1 MMSVD
6 QDALICDFAE
16 TYGIYDL
23 RGLPVFT
30 LATLAA
36 GLRENSRIK
45 MRLSGIGIS
54 RMEAL
59 AAAAVDRLS
68 MLCWTQTE
76 DGQRNEN
83 PPKSMISILL
93 NQEEGQERKVQTY
106 KNGRDFDRA
115 WKDATG
121 VEH

>member
-1 MMSVD
+1 MSVD

-16 TYGIYDL
+16 IYGIYDL
-23 RGLPVFT
+23 RGVPVFT

-68 MLCWTQTE
+68 MLCWAQTE

>member
-1 MMSVD
+1 MSVD

-45 MRLSGIGIS
+45 MRLSGISIS

-59 AAAAVDRLS
+59 VAAAVDRLS